1 MNTLEQILKSAV
13 SDCIDEMETRSMVY
27 PRFSFPVDTET
38 ACNLLSEAYRQE
50 VEVRRRTYTGSP
62 VPPGEVQSVARW
74 LTDPSLKNSLLLY
87 GRPGTGKS
95 TMARAI
101 RRLALTLRESFGPA
115 GIDRQQRMRGT
126 FFDPETRRQYEAMAD
141 RVIVPTFAT
150 ALDLAALA
158 EKDREKFAQLIG
170 VGFLIID
177 DIGPEPGR
185 VNNYGTEYL
194 PVVEAVQARYDSM
207 RPTIITTNLGN
218 QEIVNRYGLRVL
230 DRLNEMCERIAYS
243 GPSFRD

>member
-1 MNTLEQILKSAV
+1 MKTLDQILKNAV
-13 SDCIDEMETRSMVY
+13 SDCMNEMASRPAAR
-27 PRFSFPVDTET
+27 PRFCFPVDTET

-50 VEVRRRTYTGSP
+50 VEARRRIYAGGP
-62 VPPGEVQSVARW
+62 VPPGEIQSVARW
-74 LTDPSLKNSLLLY
+74 LTDPSLKNCLLLY

-115 GIDRQQRMRGT
+115 GIDRQQRAQGT

-141 RVIVPTFAT
+141 RVIVPTFTT

-158 EKDREKFAQLIG
+158 EKDREKYAQLVG
-170 VGFLIID
+170 VGFLILD

-185 VNNYGTEYL
+185 VLSFGTEYL
-194 PVVEAVQARYDSM
+194 PVVEAVQARYDAM

-230 DRLNEMCERIAYS
+230 DRLNEMCEKIAYS
-243 GPSFRD
+243 GQSFRD

>member
-1 MNTLEQILKSAV
+1 MYTLDQILKSAV
-13 SDCIDEMETRSMVY
+13 SDCINEMASR
-27 PRFSFPVDTET
+27 PAARQRFSFPLDAET

-50 VEVRRRTYTGSP
+50 VEARRRTYAGGP
-62 VPPGEVQSVARW
+62 VPPGEIQSAARW
-74 LTDPSLKNSLLLY
+74 LTDPSLKNCLLLY

-101 RRLALTLRESFGPA
+101 QRLALSLRASFGPD
-115 GIDRQQRMRGT
+115 GIDRQQRVRGT
-126 FFDPETRRQYEAMAD
+126 FFDTDTRRQYEAMAD

-158 EKDREKFAQLIG
+158 EKDREKYAQLVG

-177 DIGPEPGR
+177 DIGPEPCR

-194 PVVEAVQARYDSM
+194 PIVEAIQARYDAM

-243 GPSFRD
+243 GQSFRG